1 MNRNY
6 DFKDQ
11 ELDLKMRIKFLNKK
25 LREPDHGVEQYEE
38 WQSNLEMVTDELTK
52 LQVKKFKSFLSKWIH
67 VYKKDNQLIN
77 VVDCMFVSLEEDQQT
92 DMATKWYHRRVKEKD
107 IRHYQLLAQYT
118 REENQNLKK
127 RLKVSQKDREKEV
140 KQLKKDRQKQVKQAT
155 NQRLLEFRKKEAQFK
170 EQKKEAIKQSRES
183 ISNNYDKLLR
193 QHVMELN
200 HYKNKI
206 EEQERFIKNLDKGDV
221 FFDLQNSVTKLEE
234 KNYELIGKLQQEKSF
249 KEDCIL
255 QMQTEIE
262 RLKES
267 KSKILDEF
275 KKMQITAMENSESEN
290 RTILELQNK
299 ILQLTKKQEIKQ

>member
-200 HYKNKI
+200 HYKNKT

-262 RLKES
+262 RLRES
-267 KSKILDEF
+267 KNKILDEF
-275 KKMQITAMENSESEN
+275 KKMQISAMENSESEN

>member
-1 MNRNY
+1 MSKKY
-6 DFKDQ
+6 DYKDQ

-38 WQSNLEMVTDELTK
+38 WESNLEIVTDELTK

-107 IRHYQLLAQYT
+107 IKHYQLLAQYT
-118 REENQNLKK
+118 KEENQNLKK
-127 RLKVSQKDREKEV
+127 RLKASQKGGDKEI
-140 KQLKKDRQKQVKQAT
+140 KLLRKEIKTKVKQAT

-234 KNYELIGKLQQEKSF
+234 KNYELIRKLQQEKSF

-262 RLKES
+262 TLRES

>member
-1 MNRNY
+1 MSRNY
-6 DFKDQ
+6 DYKDQ

-92 DMATKWYHRRVKEKD
+92 DMATKWYHRVVKEKD
-107 IRHYQLLAQYT
+107 IRHYQLLAKYT
-118 REENQNLKK
+118 KEENQNLKK
-127 RLKVSQKDREKEV
+127 RLKVSQKNREKEV

-183 ISNNYDKLLR
+183 ISSNYDKLLR

-262 RLKES
+262 RLRES

-275 KKMQITAMENSESEN
+275 KKMQISAMENSESEN

-299 ILQLTKKQEIKQ
+299 ILQLTEKQEVKQ

>member
-118 REENQNLKK
+118 REENQTLKK
-127 RLKVSQKDREKEV
+127 RLRDNIKKRDKEIKKLV
-140 KQLKKDRQKQVKQAT
+140 AERKQEFKKRQAEYKKQS
-155 NQRLLEFRKKEAQFK
+155 
-170 EQKKEAIKQSRES
+170 KEAIKQSRES
-183 ISNNYDKLLR
+183 MSSNYDKLLR

-221 FFDLQNSVTKLEE
+221 FFDLQNSVKKLEE

-275 KKMQITAMENSESEN
+275 KKVQATARINSESEN

-299 ILQLTKKQEIKQ
+299 ILQLTKKQEVKQ

>member
-1 MNRNY
+1 MSRNY
-6 DFKDQ
+6 DYKDQ

-38 WQSNLEMVTDELTK
+38 WESNLEIVTDELTK

-107 IRHYQLLAQYT
+107 IKHYQLLAQYT
-118 REENQNLKK
+118 KEENQNLKK
-127 RLKVSQKDREKEV
+127 RLKASQKGGDKEI
-140 KQLKKDRQKQVKQAT
+140 KLLRKEIKTKVKQAT

-234 KNYELIGKLQQEKSF
+234 KNYELIRKLQQEKSF

-262 RLKES
+262 TLRES

>member
-1 MNRNY
+1 MSKKY
-6 DFKDQ
+6 DYKDQ
-11 ELDLKMRIKFLNKK
+11 ELDLKMRIKFLEKK

-52 LQVKKFKSFLSKWIH
+52 LQVKKFKYFLGKWVH
-67 VYKKDNQLIN
+67 NFKESNQLIN
-77 VVDCMFVSLEEDQQT
+77 VTDCMFASLEEEDQK
-92 DMATKWYHRRVKEKD
+92 DVATKWYHRTVKEKD

-118 REENQNLKK
+118 KEENQTLKK
-127 RLKVSQKDREKEV
+127 RLRDNIKKRDKEIKKLV
-140 KQLKKDRQKQVKQAT
+140 AERKQEFKKRQAEYKKQS
-155 NQRLLEFRKKEAQFK
+155 
-170 EQKKEAIKQSRES
+170 KEAIKQSREA
-183 ISNNYDKLLR
+183 ISSNYDKLLR

-206 EEQERFIKNLDKGDV
+206 EEQERFIKNSDKGDV

-249 KEDCIL
+249 KENCIL

-262 RLKES
+262 RLRES
-267 KSKILDEF
+267 KNKILDEF

-290 RTILELQNK
+290 RTILELENK
-299 ILQLTKKQEIKQ
+299 ILQLTEKQEVKQ

>member
-1 MNRNY
+1 MSRNFDY
-6 DFKDQ
+6 KDQ

-38 WQSNLEMVTDELTK
+38 WESNLEIVTDELTK

-92 DMATKWYHRRVKEKD
+92 DMATKWYHRTVKEKD

-118 REENQNLKK
+118 KEENQMLKNREKKGLKAQGQQYKK
-127 RLKVSQKDREKEV
+127 RLKL
-140 KQLKKDRQKQVKQAT
+140 LKVE
-155 NQRLLEFRKKEAQFK
+155 NKK
-170 EQKKEAIKQSRES
+170 AIQNSRAAFS
-183 ISNNYDKLLR
+183 KNYDKLLR

-206 EEQERFIKNLDKGDV
+206 EKQERFIKNLDKGDV

-249 KEDCIL
+249 KEECIL

-262 RLKES
+262 RLRES

-299 ILQLTKKQEIKQ
+299 ILQLTEKKEVKQ

>member
-11 ELDLKMRIKFLNKK
+11 ELDLKMRIKFLEKK

-38 WQSNLEMVTDELTK
+38 WESNLEIVTDELTK

-118 REENQNLKK
+118 KEENQNLKK
-127 RLKVSQKDREKEV
+127 RLKALQKGGDKEI
-140 KQLKKDRQKQVKQAT
+140 KLLRKEIKTKVKQAT

-262 RLKES
+262 RLRES
-267 KSKILDEF
+267 KNKILDEF
-275 KKMQITAMENSESEN
+275 KKMQISAMENSESEN
-290 RTILELQNK
+290 RTILELQDK
-299 ILQLTKKQEIKQ
+299 ILQLTEKQKIKQ

>member
-262 RLKES
+262 RLRES

>member
-1 MNRNY
+1 MSKKY
-6 DFKDQ
+6 DYKDQ
-11 ELDLKMRIKFLNKK
+11 ELDLKMRIKFLEKK

-52 LQVKKFKSFLSKWIH
+52 LQVKKFKYFLGKWVH
-67 VYKKDNQLIN
+67 NFKEQNQLIN
-77 VVDCMFVSLEEDQQT
+77 VTDCMFASLEEEDQK
-92 DMATKWYHRRVKEKD
+92 DVATKWYHRTVKEKD

-118 REENQNLKK
+118 KEENQTLKK
-127 RLKVSQKDREKEV
+127 RLRDNIKKRDKEIKKLV
-140 KQLKKDRQKQVKQAT
+140 AERKQEFKKRQAEYKKQS
-155 NQRLLEFRKKEAQFK
+155 
-170 EQKKEAIKQSRES
+170 KEAIKQSRES
-183 ISNNYDKLLR
+183 ISSNYDKLLR

-221 FFDLQNSVTKLEE
+221 FFDLQNSVTKLEG

-249 KEDCIL
+249 KENCIL

-262 RLKES
+262 RLRES
-267 KSKILDEF
+267 KNKILDEF

-290 RTILELQNK
+290 RTILELENK
-299 ILQLTKKQEIKQ
+299 ILQLTEKQEVKQ

>member
-1 MNRNY
+1 MSRNHDY
-6 DFKDQ
+6 KDQ
-11 ELDLKMRIKFLNKK
+11 EFDLKMRIKFLNKK
-25 LREPDHGVEQYEE
+25 LREPNHGVEQYEE
-38 WQSNLEMVTDELTK
+38 WESNLEMVTDELTK

-118 REENQNLKK
+118 KEENQNLKK
-127 RLKVSQKDREKEV
+127 RLKAAQKGGDKEI
-140 KQLKKDRQKQVKQAT
+140 KLLRKEIKTKVKQAT
-155 NQRLLEFRKKEAQFK
+155 NSRLLEFRKKEALFK

-221 FFDLQNSVTKLEE
+221 FFDLQNSVKKLEE

-262 RLKES
+262 TLKES

-299 ILQLTKKQEIKQ
+299 ILQLTKKQEVKQ

>member
-107 IRHYQLLAQYT
+107 IKHYQLMAQYT
-118 REENQNLKK
+118 KEENQNLKK
-127 RLKVSQKDREKEV
+127 RLKAAQKGGDKEI
-140 KQLKKDRQKQVKQAT
+140 KLLRKEIKTKVKQAT

-262 RLKES
+262 RLRES
-267 KSKILDEF
+267 KNKILDEF
-275 KKMQITAMENSESEN
+275 KKMQISAMENSESEN

-299 ILQLTKKQEIKQ
+299 ILQLTEKQEVKQ

>member
-200 HYKNKI
+200 HYKNKT

-262 RLKES
+262 RLRES

-275 KKMQITAMENSESEN
+275 KKMQISAMENSESEN

>member
-1 MNRNY
+1 
-6 DFKDQ
+6 
-11 ELDLKMRIKFLNKK
+11 
-25 LREPDHGVEQYEE
+25 
-38 WQSNLEMVTDELTK
+38 MVTDELTK

-200 HYKNKI
+200 HYKNKT

>member
-1 MNRNY
+1 MSKKY
-6 DFKDQ
+6 DYKDQ
-11 ELDLKMRIKFLNKK
+11 ELDLKMRIKFLEKK

-52 LQVKKFKSFLSKWIH
+52 LQVKKFKYFLGKWVH
-67 VYKKDNQLIN
+67 NFKESNQLIN
-77 VVDCMFVSLEEDQQT
+77 VTDCMFASLEEEDQK
-92 DMATKWYHRRVKEKD
+92 DVATKWYHRTVKEKD

-118 REENQNLKK
+118 KEENQTLKK
-127 RLKVSQKDREKEV
+127 RLRDNIKKRDKEIKKLV
-140 KQLKKDRQKQVKQAT
+140 AERKQEFKKRQAEYKKQS
-155 NQRLLEFRKKEAQFK
+155 
-170 EQKKEAIKQSRES
+170 KEAIKQSRES
-183 ISNNYDKLLR
+183 ISSNYDKLLR

-206 EEQERFIKNLDKGDV
+206 EEQERFIKNSDKGDV
-221 FFDLQNSVTKLEE
+221 FFDLQNSVTKLEG

-262 RLKES
+262 RLRES
-267 KSKILDEF
+267 KNKILDEF

-290 RTILELQNK
+290 RTILELENK
-299 ILQLTKKQEIKQ
+299 ILQLTEKQEVKQ

>member
-38 WQSNLEMVTDELTK
+38 WESNLEIVTDELTK

-118 REENQNLKK
+118 KEENQNLKK
-127 RLKVSQKDREKEV
+127 RLKALQKGGDKEI
-140 KQLKKDRQKQVKQAT
+140 KLLRKEIKTKVKQAT

-262 RLKES
+262 RLRES
-267 KSKILDEF
+267 KNKILDEF
-275 KKMQITAMENSESEN
+275 KKMQISAMENSESEN
-290 RTILELQNK
+290 RTILELQDK
-299 ILQLTKKQEIKQ
+299 ILQLTEKQKIKQ

>member
-1 MNRNY
+1 MSRNY
-6 DFKDQ
+6 DYKDQ

-67 VYKKDNQLIN
+67 VYRKDNQLIN

-92 DMATKWYHRRVKEKD
+92 DMATKWYHRKVKEKD

-118 REENQNLKK
+118 KEENQNLKK
-127 RLKVSQKDREKEV
+127 RLKASQKGGDKEI
-140 KQLKKDRQKQVKQAT
+140 KLLRKEIKTKVKQAT
-155 NQRLLEFRKKEAQFK
+155 NSRLLEFRKKEAQFK

-262 RLKES
+262 RLRES

-299 ILQLTKKQEIKQ
+299 ILQLTKKQEVKQ